1 MKRDIDPQ
9 NKPKS
14 EFIEYTKFK
23 CYCKSGY
30 STLDKNV
37 HNYIT
42 KKCICK
48 KICKCKRYACT
59 KSNIDTRVVFYPRQ
73 MLLQG
78 WPNCPQE

>member
-30 STLDKNV
+30 STLDKIV

-42 KKCICK
+42 KKSAYA
-48 KICKCKRYACT
+48 KRYASAKDMHVQ
-59 KSNIDTRVVFYPRQ
+59 KSNIDARQ
-73 MLLQG
+73 
-78 WPNCPQE
+78 